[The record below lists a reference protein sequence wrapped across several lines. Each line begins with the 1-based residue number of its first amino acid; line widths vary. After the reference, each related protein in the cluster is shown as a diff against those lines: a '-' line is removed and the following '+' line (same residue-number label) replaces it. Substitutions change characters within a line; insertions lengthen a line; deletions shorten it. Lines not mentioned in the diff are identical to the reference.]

1 MQFDRLQTKTAFLL
15 SFDVFAHFSKCRKRA
30 LKTPKSATQQAR
42 ISNAACD
49 DYNFRVRRLIFRL
62 QKLGDFACQ
71 KVCNFAMKWAILIS
85 ALCKMAVRSPQ
96 HKVYRRKLLAV
107 NQVVTEF
114 VRFKRVFLK
123 KVEKNFVPPGCVK
136 FYIGKLEFVEQSS
149 TSRKSSVGS
158 RKSSMGKTYPLIF
171 YIIANF

>member
-1 MQFDRLQTKTAFLL
+1 MLKKILLKRKKNILQRREEVLCNLTDCKPKPPFCFL
-15 SFDVFAHFSKCRKRA
+15 FDVFAHSAKCRKRA
-30 LKTPKSATQQAR
+30 LKTLKLATSQAR

-62 QKLGDFACQ
+62 RKLGDFACQ

-114 VRFKRVFLK
+114 VRFKRVFS
-123 KVEKNFVPPGCVK
+123 
-136 FYIGKLEFVEQSS
+136 GK
-149 TSRKSSVGS
+149 
-158 RKSSMGKTYPLIF
+158 
-171 YIIANF
+171 

>member
-1 MQFDRLQTKTAFLL
+1 MLKKILFKRKKNILQRREEVLCNLTDCKPKPPFCFL
-15 SFDVFAHFSKCRKRA
+15 FDVFAHSAKCRKRA
-30 LKTPKSATQQAR
+30 LKTLKLATSQAR

-62 QKLGDFACQ
+62 RKLGDFACQ

-114 VRFKRVFLK
+114 VRFKRVFS
-123 KVEKNFVPPGCVK
+123 
-136 FYIGKLEFVEQSS
+136 GK
-149 TSRKSSVGS
+149 
-158 RKSSMGKTYPLIF
+158 
-171 YIIANF
+171 

>member
-1 MQFDRLQTKTAFLL
+1 MLKKILLKRKKNILQCREEVLCNLTDCKPKPPFCFL
-15 SFDVFAHFSKCRKRA
+15 FDVFAHSAKCRKRA
-30 LKTPKSATQQAR
+30 LKTLKLATSQAR

-49 DYNFRVRRLIFRL
+49 DCNFRVRRLIFRL

-114 VRFKRVFLK
+114 VRFKRVFS
-123 KVEKNFVPPGCVK
+123 
-136 FYIGKLEFVEQSS
+136 GK
-149 TSRKSSVGS
+149 
-158 RKSSMGKTYPLIF
+158 
-171 YIIANF
+171 